1 MSWLITTKDSD
12 SHERISLKTFAWSSL
27 GISRGE
33 RISGN
38 TKCAVLKDLVTNKL
52 LVAKAEIDS
61 VIVEDN
67 QVDQELNSRMALI
80 INQIGSEE
88 EIEKYYNKTIAEFK
102 RELFDDIKEQLVMR
116 KMRQE
121 ILGDIEVSPEEVKEF
136 YATIPR
142 DSLPYFSTQVK
153 VSQIVKIPEIG
164 REQKNKTREELLKIR
179 ERILNGESFEIL
191 ATLYSQDPGSAQNGG
206 NLGFV
211 GRGAFQPEFEAEVF
225 KLKPGEISMPIETEF
240 GYHLIEL
247 IEKRGNLFN
256 SRHILLQPEFSSNDI
271 KKTINFLDSLKN
283 IAYSDSVTF
292 EELARKHSDLVNFA
306 FVATT
311 PIVVFSN
318 GLTLGML
325 NCPSLILFGYSP
337 KSISPLALTAIR
349 QETIKSPSRSVA
361 PPSPPSSENSLP
373 LHFDT
378 VAPVP
383 APTRPN
389 GAIED
394 ATEAASFPS
403 WCPGR
408 TVEEPLPRSNNES
421 PTTIGTFPAD
431 VLNPIFASSRNSI
444 TPEQADNPKADPPDK
459 TTALI

>member
-1 MSWLITTKDSD
+1 MFADIAIVDPYFIKDTPFEIIKNSAID
-12 SHERISLKTFAWSSL
+12 ACAQCTEGYDTIGYGFA
-27 GISRGE
+27 I
-33 RISGN
+33 
-38 TKCAVLKDLVTNKL
+38 KDL
-52 LVAKAEIDS
+52 EID
-61 VIVEDN
+61 ED
-67 QVDQELNSRMALI
+67 VAELIL
-80 INQIGSEE
+80 
-88 EIEKYYNKTIAEFK
+88 
-102 RELFDDIKEQLVMR
+102 MR
-116 KMRQE
+116 KLYNLQKR
-121 ILGDIEVSPEEVKEF
+121 IASRFGWFFNSPEEVKEF

-292 EELARKHSDLVNFA
+292 EELARKHSDDKF
-306 FVATT
+306 T
-311 PIVVFSN
+311 S
-318 GLTLGML
+318 
-325 NCPSLILFGYSP
+325 SFGGYFTD
-337 KSISPLALTAIR
+337 AMGG
-349 QETIKSPSRSVA
+349 
-361 PPSPPSSENSLP
+361 ENVL
-373 LHFDT
+373 
-378 VAPVP
+378 
-383 APTRPN
+383 
-389 GAIED
+389 
-394 ATEAASFPS
+394 
-403 WCPGR
+403 
-408 TVEEPLPRSNNES
+408 VEELDPVIFFTIDTMKVNQISIPFESRTDDGKIAYKLIYFKKKIPPHLGNLEEDYQRFRNYALNRKQNVELNEWFQDAKEEVFINID
-421 PTTIGTFPAD
+421 PEY
-431 VLNPIFASSRNSI
+431 NSCNI
-444 TPEQADNPKADPPDK
+444 IN
-459 TTALI
+459 